1 MGVELLYLFTA
12 LSPSLVPRKLPGSLW
27 HPPLKAT
34 GRFVPML
41 LYTEKPSYLLT
52 DTSSLC

>member
-12 LSPSLVPRKLPGSLW
+12 LSPSLVPQKSPGSLW
-27 HPPLKAT
+27 HPPLRAT
-34 GRFVPML
+34 GRFVSML